1 MLTSKRFTNIDCSPR
16 TQMNNETV
24 SIHNAT
30 TVYYAQLDKGL
41 VSESERSQLLPS
53 MQQLCKD
60 VPIRQMVE
68 VKVSKEN
75 FYSNERVIMEHEH
88 SSPAA
93 GHRVKRFGQICNNL
107 AFRYSFITI

>member
-1 MLTSKRFTNIDCSPR
+1 
-16 TQMNNETV
+16 MNNETV

-30 TVYYAQLDKGL
+30 TVYYAQLDKGV
-41 VSESERSQLLPS
+41 VSEAERSTLLPS
-53 MQQLCKD
+53 MQELCKD

-75 FYSNERVIMEHEH
+75 FYSNERVIMEQ

-107 AFRYSFITI
+107 AFRYCFITI